1 MALDDQISALAAR
14 IGAEFASLAP
24 GGGAQTLFIGGSAPT
39 PATGV
44 SVLWLDTSSGS
55 SVLKIVTGD

>member
-1 MALDDQISALAAR
+1 MSMDDQIQALAAR
-14 IGAEFASLAP
+14 IGAEFAALPS
-24 GGGAQTLFIGGSAPT
+24 GGPSNVVIGTVQPT

-44 SVLWLDTSSGS
+44 SVMWLDTSSGS